1 MMPVMPS
8 LLIRPL
14 QGDERNL
21 IADALNA
28 ALADMP
34 FTRPFNTAELYEQ
47 LYSPNPPSLHSVR
60 WQQCQRI
67 AAWRARR
74 LEGFIDVATG
84 FDSES
89 QERPE
94 YNPVGLLRFFL
105 LLDQSERTDTV
116 AAALLEAAEQFWQT
130 HRVGYVKAF
139 HHSTGYPNFQ
149 AGLGAVPGD
158 WSTEVRAL
166 TSAGYHFT
174 DRFYCLTRPLAT
186 LVEETMPLAQLSVV
200 YTGSAADR
208 IYQLYRRS
216 EWVGMARVVTI
227 HLEGAIG
234 GHRLAKLVHMEID
247 PTWRGQNIGKWL
259 LRRVINDSTI
269 QGCSQLVAHVSH
281 LQSVALSLMT
291 QLGFM
296 EEDYRGYSL
305 EKALTA

>member
-1 MMPVMPS
+1 MMPVAPS
-8 LLIRPL
+8 LIIRPL

-28 ALADMP
+28 ALADAP
-34 FTRPFNTAELYEQ
+34 FTTPFNTAELYEQ
-47 LYSPNPPSLHSVR
+47 LYSPNPPSLHPVR
-60 WQQCQRI
+60 WQQLQRI

-94 YNPVGLLRFFL
+94 YSPVGLLRFLL
-105 LLDQSERTDTV
+105 LLDQSERTDAV
-116 AAALLEAAEQFWQT
+116 AIALLEAAEQFWQAQG
-130 HRVGYVKAF
+130 VGHVKAF

-158 WSTEVRAL
+158 WSAEVRAL
-166 TSAGYHFT
+166 TGAGYHFT
-174 DRFYCLTRPLAT
+174 ERFYCLTRPLT
-186 LVEETMPLAQLSVV
+186 DPVEETIPLAQLSVV
-200 YTGSAADR
+200 YGGSAADR
-208 IYQLYRRS
+208 IYQLYRRND
-216 EWVGMARVVTI
+216 WVGMARVVNI

-234 GHRLAKLVHMEID
+234 GHRLAKLVHMEVD
-247 PTWRGQNIGKWL
+247 PAWRGQDIGKWL
-259 LRRVINDSTI
+259 LRRIINDSTI
-269 QGCSQLVAHVSH
+269 QGSSQLVAHVS
-281 LQSVALSLMT
+281 QRQAVALSLLT

-305 EKALTA
+305 EKDLTA